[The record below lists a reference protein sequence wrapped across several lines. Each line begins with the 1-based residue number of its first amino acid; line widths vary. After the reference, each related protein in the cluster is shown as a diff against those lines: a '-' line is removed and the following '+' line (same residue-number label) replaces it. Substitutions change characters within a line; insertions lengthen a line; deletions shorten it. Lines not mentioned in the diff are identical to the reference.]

1 IAAINKELDDGRL
14 HYNYLSRTSWNPS
27 TTSPPGYNTTKRH
40 TTLIMFA
47 ARADQENLAYAHQAA
62 AATKPLNQQAKT
74 PANKAPKTPFRRN
87 QNDENDAFQSGFKT
101 GKTTKKANLDHNA
114 FITPAGPRNRAP
126 LGMKTTNAKA
136 KTPAPLTIKASA
148 QKTLSPRLRRQKV
161 KIHQAEPIQQE
172 QDDGVPDIEY
182 MPPRSI
188 PLPDHPDT
196 IHERDY
202 SMLDPQYATNG
213 FWGVFE
219 NAPDEH
225 GVRPTERKNR
235 EMMARTDKIQQDII
249 RRALEADDFLNLDL
263 TKVRKGFEEK
273 EQQSRAPS
281 SLSARRAVSALSRS
295 SSTTALGP
303 RFAAPTATAA
313 ARSRTTNTVRPLPR
327 KPISSLTASTASS
340 SARHASATAAS
351 RNTLGYARGRAVSAA
366 SRRPLSTLHDKPAT
380 PTEKKTRTVL
390 ENLMAD
396 DAEVEELL
404 RERNTRMEDH
414 DAPSEH
420 MRKLSILPDEDDE
433 FKDFQLTMPE

>member
-1 IAAINKELDDGRL
+1 
-14 HYNYLSRTSWNPS
+14 
-27 TTSPPGYNTTKRH
+27 
-40 TTLIMFA
+40 
-47 ARADQENLAYAHQAA
+47 
-62 AATKPLNQQAKT
+62 
-74 PANKAPKTPFRRN
+74 
-87 QNDENDAFQSGFKT
+87 
-101 GKTTKKANLDHNA
+101 
-114 FITPAGPRNRAP
+114 
-126 LGMKTTNAKA
+126 
-136 KTPAPLTIKASA
+136 
-148 QKTLSPRLRRQKV
+148 
-161 KIHQAEPIQQE
+161 
-172 QDDGVPDIEY
+172 
-182 MPPRSI
+182 
-188 PLPDHPDT
+188 
-196 IHERDY
+196 
-202 SMLDPQYATNG
+202 MLDPQYATNG

-327 KPISSLTASTASS
+327 KPISSLTAPTASS

-404 RERNTRMEDH
+404 RERNARMEDH
-414 DAPSEH
+414 DAPSEQ
-420 MRKLSILPDEDDE
+420 MRKLSIPPDEDDE

>member
-1 IAAINKELDDGRL
+1 
-14 HYNYLSRTSWNPS
+14 
-27 TTSPPGYNTTKRH
+27 
-40 TTLIMFA
+40 MFA

-62 AATKPLNQQAKT
+62 AAAKPLNQQAKT

-87 QNDENDAFQSGFKT
+87 QNDENDAFQSNFKT
-101 GKTTKKANLDHNA
+101 GKTTKKVNLDPNA

-161 KIHQAEPIQQE
+161 KIHQAESIQQQ

-182 MPPRSI
+182 MAPRSI

-202 SMLDPQYATNG
+202 SMLSPEYATNG
-213 FWGVFE
+213 FWGAFGD
-219 NAPDEH
+219 APDEH

-249 RRALEADDFLNLDL
+249 RRALEADDFLSLDL

-273 EQQSRAPS
+273 ELQSRAPS

-313 ARSRTTNTVRPLPR
+313 ARSRTTNTVRPMPR
-327 KPISSLTASTASS
+327 KPVSSLTAPTASS
-340 SARHASATAAS
+340 TRHATAATAS
-351 RNTLGYARGRAVSAA
+351 RNTLGYAGGRAVSAA
-366 SRRPLSTLHDKPAT
+366 SRRPLSTLHDKPIT
-380 PTEKKTRTVL
+380 PTEKRTRTVL

-396 DAEVEELL
+396 DIEVEELL
-404 RERNTRMEDH
+404 RERNARMEDN
-414 DAPSEH
+414 DSPVEPMS
-420 MRKLSILPDEDDE
+420 KLSILLDEDDE
-433 FKDFQLTMPE
+433 FKDFQLTLPE

>member
-1 IAAINKELDDGRL
+1 
-14 HYNYLSRTSWNPS
+14 
-27 TTSPPGYNTTKRH
+27 
-40 TTLIMFA
+40 MFA

-62 AATKPLNQQAKT
+62 AAAKPLNQQAKT

-101 GKTTKKANLDHNA
+101 SKTTKKANLDPNA

-161 KIHQAEPIQQE
+161 KIHQAEPVQQE
-172 QDDGVPDIEY
+172 QHDGVPDIEY

-202 SMLDPQYATNG
+202 SILSPEYATKG
-213 FWGVFE
+213 FWGAFE

-225 GVRPTERKNR
+225 GVRPSERKNR

-249 RRALEADDFLNLDL
+249 RRALEADDFLSLDL
-263 TKVRKGFEEK
+263 TKVRKAFEEK

-281 SLSARRAVSALSRS
+281 SLSARRAASALSRS

-313 ARSRTTNTVRPLPR
+313 ARSRTTTAVHSQPR
-327 KPISSLTASTASS
+327 KPISSLTAPTAS
-340 SARHASATAAS
+340 SARHANATAAS
-351 RNTLGYARGRAVSAA
+351 RNTLGYARGRAVSAV
-366 SRRPLSTLHDKPAT
+366 SRRPLSTLHDKPVA
-380 PTEKKTRTVL
+380 PAEKKTRTVL

-396 DAEVEELL
+396 DAEVEELI
-404 RERNTRMEDH
+404 RERNALMEVDE
-414 DAPSEH
+414 PPVEP
-420 MRKLSILPDEDDE
+420 MNKLSILYDEDDE
-433 FKDFQLTMPE
+433 YKDFQLTVPE

>member
-1 IAAINKELDDGRL
+1 
-14 HYNYLSRTSWNPS
+14 
-27 TTSPPGYNTTKRH
+27 
-40 TTLIMFA
+40 MFA

-62 AATKPLNQQAKT
+62 AAAKPLNQQAKT

-87 QNDENDAFQSGFKT
+87 QNDENDAFNSGFKT
-101 GKTTKKANLDHNA
+101 TKTTKKANLDPNA

-136 KTPAPLTIKASA
+136 KTPAPLTVKASA

-161 KIHQAEPIQQE
+161 KIHQAEPLQQE

-202 SMLDPQYATNG
+202 SILSPEYATTG
-213 FWGVFE
+213 IWGAFG

-225 GVRPTERKNR
+225 GVRPSERKNR

-249 RRALEADDFLNLDL
+249 RRALEADDFLSLDL
-263 TKVRKGFEEK
+263 TKVRKSFEEK

-303 RFAAPTATAA
+303 RFAAPTATAT
-313 ARSRTTNTVRPLPR
+313 ARSRPTTAPRPLSR
-327 KPISSLTASTASS
+327 KPSSTLTAPTASS
-340 SARHASATAAS
+340 SRHATATTAS
-351 RNTLGYARGRAVSAA
+351 RNTLGYARGRAVSTA
-366 SRRPLSTLHDKPAT
+366 SRRPLSTLHDKPVT

-396 DAEVEELL
+396 DAEVEELI
-404 RERNTRMEDH
+404 RERNAAMEID
-414 DAPSEH
+414 DAPAEP
-420 MRKLSILPDEDDE
+420 MNKLSLLFDEDDE
-433 FKDFQLTMPE
+433 YKDFQLTIPE